1 MAANRCRHWGS
12 NTFHGAILTEIS
24 QETRTDPTN
33 AAARGGLS
41 FKRLL
46 PVILIVAGFA
56 VFFLLGGLE
65 YLSFSMLS
73 EHRDSITAWYEE
85 NTALAIIAFWAAY
98 ALTVAFSLPGAVWL
112 TLICGFVFGTWGAVI
127 LVVTSATVGSVL
139 IFLAAR
145 YAFADFFHARAGPMV
160 HRMEDGFR
168 ENALS
173 YLLFLRLVPV
183 FPFWL
188 VNLVPA
194 FLGVPLP
201 TYFLGTLIGIIPGSF
216 VYCSVGNGLGA
227 LFEKGE
233 MPDLGIIFE
242 PPILVPMIGLAVL
255 SLIPIV
261 YKRVKARKSA

>member
-1 MAANRCRHWGS
+1 MAANRCRHWDCDALR
-12 NTFHGAILTEIS
+12 GASLSEIS
-24 QETRTDPTN
+24 QETETDPVNT
-33 AAARGGLS
+33 AKGGGLS
-41 FKRLL
+41 VRRLV
-46 PVILIVAGFA
+46 PVILIAAGFA
-56 VFFLLGGLE
+56 AFFLLGGHE
-65 YLSFSMLS
+65 YLSFSALS
-73 EHRDSITAWYEE
+73 EHREALTAWYED
-85 NTALAIIAFWAAY
+85 NTALAIIVIWTAY

-112 TLICGFVFGTWGAVI
+112 TLICGFVLGTWGAAIV
-127 LVVTSATVGSVL
+127 VVTSATVGSVL

-145 YAFADFFHARAGPMV
+145 YAFADFFHAKAGPML

-194 FLGVPLP
+194 FLGVPLS
-201 TYFLGTLIGIIPGSF
+201 TYFVGTLIGIIPGSL

-227 LFEKGE
+227 LFDKGE
-233 MPDLGIIFE
+233 APDLGIIFE
-242 PPILVPMIGLAVL
+242 PPILLPMIGLAVL

-261 YKRVKARKSA
+261 YKRIKTRKSA

>member
-1 MAANRCRHWGS
+1 VSDINQKAEGGTPRG
-12 NTFHGAILTEIS
+12 
-24 QETRTDPTN
+24 N
-33 AAARGGLS
+33 ARERLS
-41 FKRLL
+41 FKRLIPFFL
-46 PVILIVAGFA
+46 ILAGFA
-56 VFFLLGGLE
+56 AFFLLGGQD
-65 YLSFSMLS
+65 YLSFSVLS
-73 EHRDSITAWYEE
+73 EHRETITAWYDN
-85 NTALAIIAFWAAY
+85 NTVLAVVLIWIAY

-127 LVVTSATVGSVL
+127 VVVTSATVGSVL

-145 YAFADFFHARAGPMV
+145 YAFADFFHAKAGPMV
-160 HRMEDGFR
+160 HKMEDGFR

-194 FLGVPLP
+194 FLGVPLR
-201 TYFLGTLIGIIPGSF
+201 TYFLGTIVGIIPGSF

-233 MPDLGIIFE
+233 APDLGIIFE
-242 PPILVPMIGLAVL
+242 PAILVPMVGLAVL
-255 SLIPIV
+255 SLIPII
-261 YKRVKARKSA
+261 YKRVKTRKSA